1 VSTRCAA
8 NGIVQ
13 RYGRALVQGAA
24 AGAVGTA
31 TMDLVMFV
39 RYRRGGGRQ
48 SLYTWETAE
57 GVAKWD
63 DASAPGQVGRMVV
76 RAVSGRDVPDQWART
91 LTNVVHWATGIAWGG
106 EYGLVLPLA
115 SVYKPIWDYDA
126 ATLVNDLTAHLA
138 YGAAVGMEFARLAR

>member
-76 RAVSGRDVPDQWART
+76 RAVSGRDVPGHGPGR
-91 LTNVVHWATGIAWGG
+91 
-106 EYGLVLPLA
+106 
-115 SVYKPIWDYDA
+115 
-126 ATLVNDLTAHLA
+126 
-138 YGAAVGMEFARLAR
+138 